1 MLDQK
6 FDSHTWK
13 FNPDLALPTMTAHG
27 QSPGFD
33 SCPLTILVLSLIP
46 QIEVLWAGPVGLG
59 DVWGWGWAGGV
70 LKTEI
75 RSYPFTVN
83 HK

>member
-33 SCPLTILVLSLIP
+33 SWPLTILVLSLMP
-46 QIEVLWAGPVGLG
+46 QIEVLGAGPVGL
-59 DVWGWGWAGGV
+59 VVVWGWAGGV
-70 LKTEI
+70 LKAGI
-75 RSYPFTVN
+75 RSHTFYCES
-83 HK
+83 